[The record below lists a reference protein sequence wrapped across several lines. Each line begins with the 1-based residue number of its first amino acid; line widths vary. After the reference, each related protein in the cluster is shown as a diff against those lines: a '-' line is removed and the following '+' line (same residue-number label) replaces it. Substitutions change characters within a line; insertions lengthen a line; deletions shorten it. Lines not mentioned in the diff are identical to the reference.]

1 MDKNTDYFGIDIS
14 MKTFDVYGANG
25 EYLVFENNQKG
36 YRKFGKLLGPWC
48 HCVMES
54 TGHYHYRLARH
65 LSDMGVR
72 VTVENPL
79 SIKRFIQMRLSRVKT
94 DKSDARM
101 IYEYAQVSELR
112 IWEEGTRERQAIL
125 QLISL
130 SLFCEKQRTALK
142 NKLHGEEV
150 LGKPST
156 LAVSCIRF
164 QLLHIKKQ
172 QDTVEKELLSLVRQD
187 HGELL
192 KRIETIKG
200 IGRKTALFLIVVTNG
215 FEKFEN
221 ASQLCS
227 FAGTTPIIRQ
237 SGSSLKSR
245 ARISKMGN
253 RRLRKLLFMCSFSA
267 RRYNKTCR
275 ELYERLLAK
284 GKSKKSALLAVCN
297 KLLKQAFAIAKSGQH
312 YDAQHCGSLAR

>member
-14 MKTFDVYGANG
+14 MKTFDVYGGNG
-25 EYLVFENNQKG
+25 ECLVLGNNPKG
-36 YRKFGKLLGPWC
+36 FRKFGKLLGASS

-54 TGHYHYRLARH
+54 TGYYHYRLAKY
-65 LSDMGVR
+65 LSDMGVK

-79 SIKRFIQMRLSRVKT
+79 SVKRFIQMRLSRVKT
-94 DKSDARM
+94 DRSDARM

-112 IWEEGTRERQAIL
+112 IWEEGTRQRQAIL

-150 LGKPST
+150 LGRPSA
-156 LAVSCIRF
+156 LAVSSMRS

-172 QDTVEKELLSLVRQD
+172 QGTLEKELLSLVRQD

-237 SGSSLKSR
+237 SGSSLRAR

-267 RRYNKTCR
+267 SRHNKTCR
-275 ELYERLLAK
+275 ELYQRLLAK

-297 KLLKQAFAIAKSGQH
+297 KLLKQAFAIAKSGLN
-312 YDAQHCGSLAR
+312 YDAQHRGSLAG